1 MDLSQFNT
9 QEKSEKGAK
18 LHLAGPDG
26 TLLYDEESKEPVTIT
41 LMGADSNLF
50 TSARHQMLTKRL
62 KKQLGRR
69 NQLHLT
75 AEEMDNETLDILVKC
90 TLSWEH
96 IVVSAARPPCTAE
109 NVRNLYRTYPWI
121 REQVDE
127 FIGDRS
133 NFLGN

>member
-26 TLLYDEESKEPVTIT
+26 TLLYDEESK
-41 LMGADSNLF
+41 
-50 TSARHQMLTKRL
+50 KRL